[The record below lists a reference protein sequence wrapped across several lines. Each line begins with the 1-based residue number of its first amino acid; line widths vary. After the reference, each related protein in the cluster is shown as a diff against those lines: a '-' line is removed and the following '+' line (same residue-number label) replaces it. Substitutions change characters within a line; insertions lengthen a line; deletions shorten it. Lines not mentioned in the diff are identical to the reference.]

1 MNRRQAGA
9 CGAAL
14 VLGVLWTSGISV
26 GEGGAA
32 DPGGPVSYEEW
43 FTDEAMR
50 VDLFHTGTS
59 EEWTYSLDEVVR
71 EPLWP
76 GTRRHLV
83 DPFDYGP
90 CRFRVTDLE
99 TGRALF
105 SQGYAT
111 LFDEWIGTGE
121 ALAGV
126 RRTMSESV
134 RFPWPR
140 KPVTLHIDRRDRNG
154 RFDEA
159 FSLVLDPSS
168 HLVNATVPF
177 AEAEVLELG
186 GAAPPAEAM
195 DVVIVPEGYSR
206 NDLTKLRADMKRFA
220 DSLLAGE
227 PWSSH
232 RERIHVRGV
241 LALSPESGVSEPR
254 KNIFRHTLLGASFNT
269 FNSPRYLTVAHT
281 KTLRQ
286 VASRAPYDVIL
297 VLVNTGR
304 YGGGGVYNQWA
315 IFISD
320 NEYDEYVMHHEFGHH
335 MGGLGDEYY
344 QSAVSTDE
352 ELLYPPGFEPW
363 EPNITAFL
371 DRKRENVKWND
382 MIDPSTPVPTPE
394 EEAYADVVGVFEGAG
409 YKAKGLFRA
418 QMDCKMFHKGL
429 VGFCRACT
437 RGLEA
442 MLDYYTGEEVR

>member
-1 MNRRQAGA
+1 MNRRLAGA
-9 CGAAL
+9 LGAAGML
-14 VLGVLWTSGISV
+14 AVLGLSGASG
-26 GEGGAA
+26 GEHGVA
-32 DPGGPVSYEEW
+32 GPSGQPTYDEW

-76 GTRRHLV
+76 GTRRHLI

-90 CRFRVTDLE
+90 IRFRITDGK
-99 TGRALF
+99 TGTALF
-105 SQGYAT
+105 SQGYAS
-111 LFDEWIGTGE
+111 LFDEWITTEE

-140 KPVTLHIDRRDRNG
+140 QPVVLHIDRRDRNG
-154 RFDEA
+154 RFNEA
-159 FSLVLDPSS
+159 FTLALDPAS
-168 HLVNATVPF
+168 HMVSGVTPF
-177 AEAEVLELG
+177 ADAEVLELG
-186 GAAPPAEAM
+186 GAAPPEKAM

-206 NDLTKLRADMKRFA
+206 NDLPKLRADMKRFA

-227 PWSSH
+227 PWRSH
-232 RERIHVRGV
+232 AQSIHVRGV
-241 LALSPESGVSEPR
+241 LALSPQSGVSEPR
-254 KNIFRHTLLGASFNT
+254 KHIFRDTLLGASFNT

-286 VASRAPYDVIL
+286 VAARAPYDVIL

-344 QSAVSTDE
+344 QSAVSSDE
-352 ELLYPPGFEPW
+352 DLMYPPGHEPW

-371 DRKRENVKWND
+371 GGKRENVKWND
-382 MIDPSTPVPTPE
+382 MIDPATPVPTPE
-394 EEAYADVVGVFEGAG
+394 EEAYGDVVGVFEGAG

-418 QMDCKMFHKGL
+418 QMDCKMFHKGI
-429 VGFCRACT
+429 VGFCKACT

-442 MLDYYTGEEVR
+442 MLRYYTGEEVK